1 MYKIQ
6 HEIWFT
12 SLYIWMVI
20 GSNPCNIHP
29 LFEKKI
35 ADDLPQACG
44 WQGQDKILACYN
56 PFDTL
61 LDSHRNSENTDNW
74 EQFLAAMWT
83 FITPPFGASPE
94 PQITGHSDSGFFPDT
109 KYVVS
114 LPTAFSSPNS
124 HWVCNK
130 SIYMW
135 WELMELLLILQVEGW
150 KLLSSDASIEVPSQ
164 SCWWPNN

>member
-61 LDSHRNSENTDNW
+61 PDSHRNSENTDNW

-83 FITPPFGASPE
+83 FITPPFWSITWAPNHRAQWFWVF
-94 PQITGHSDSGFFPDT
+94 PWHQICG
-109 KYVVS
+109 V
-114 LPTAFSSPNS
+114 SPNS
-124 HWVCNK
+124 IQFPKQPLGMQQVHLHVMGIDGATADSAGWGLKTPQFRCQHWGPK
-130 SIYMW
+130 SIM
-135 WELMELLLILQVEGW
+135 LVT
-150 KLLSSDASIEVPSQ
+150 K
-164 SCWWPNN
+164 